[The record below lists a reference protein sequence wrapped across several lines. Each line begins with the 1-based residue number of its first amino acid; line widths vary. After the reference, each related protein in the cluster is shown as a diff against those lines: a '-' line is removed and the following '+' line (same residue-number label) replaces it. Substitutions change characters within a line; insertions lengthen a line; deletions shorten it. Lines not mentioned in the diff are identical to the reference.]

1 VLSTVFSQ
9 LSTGETAAVVKEAAK
24 LGWKPTFIVSAA
36 AADRITLK
44 LSGPAADGLLGVAC
58 GELPDS
64 QRPGWKKYLERTKKY
79 GKGRPGFIIVS
90 DTFSLRFLLKA
101 SNSQARI

>member
-1 VLSTVFSQ
+1 MMKAGVEYCFLATIYR
-9 LSTGETAAVVKEAAK
+9 ETAAVVKEAAK

-64 QRPGWKKYLERTKKY
+64 QRQA
-79 GKGRPGFIIVS
+79 GRNI
-90 DTFSLRFLLKA
+90 
-101 SNSQARI
+101 